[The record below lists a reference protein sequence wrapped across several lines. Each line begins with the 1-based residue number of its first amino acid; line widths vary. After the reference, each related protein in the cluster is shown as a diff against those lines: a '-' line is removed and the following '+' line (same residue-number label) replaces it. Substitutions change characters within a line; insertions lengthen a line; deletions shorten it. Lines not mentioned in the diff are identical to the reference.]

1 MRRTPLLWGQGF
13 CGCPRPAGADRVRG
27 PLPPGTLG
35 KPADF
40 PLPGHAGSRPGRRES
55 RRGSPAACKGQ
66 SFSNQR
72 DSPLRFPRRRSHRT
86 AEPKTLEPPRAAA
99 CTGTAQAAAPCIGG
113 QSKSIRTKT
122 VRMLSCFTDTALKP
136 RFPHWDACICFRRA
150 HTSS

>member
-1 MRRTPLLWGQGF
+1 MCLPFSYNFTLPVLPKAFAMPGPAPADGRAVVEAR
-13 CGCPRPAGADRVRG
+13 RPARG
-27 PLPPGTLG
+27 NP
-35 KPADF
+35 F
-40 PLPGHAGSRPGRRES
+40 PIKGIAPCASQE
-55 RRGSPAACKGQ
+55 RG
-66 SFSNQR
+66 
-72 DSPLRFPRRRSHRT
+72 SHRT